1 MKINLTMSLI
11 IIGLVSFFTLFLT
24 PGTEAQKSDSIQG
37 THKQIIKKKI
47 YPMPRVKG
55 DISVTPP
62 NSLQSKLKPKA
73 DISRVSKASLTKN
86 SAPPST
92 GKAEYMPANAMG
104 LAEHDFPH
112 YSATGKIDPF
122 VPLIRETVIKKPNL
136 SKFPLTDNPNKGPLE
151 KIDLSQLKLT
161 AIVIRDRGGNRGLVE
176 ESSGKGHIVVLNTKI
191 GTRGGKVV
199 EIGKDRLIIEE
210 KGTDASGRIIA
221 KKRELTFP
229 ALMARK

>member
-1 MKINLTMSLI
+1 MKINLTMSLMV
-11 IIGLVSFFTLFLT
+11 IGLVSIFTLFLT
-24 PGTEAQKSDSIQG
+24 PGTEAQKSDSVQG

-55 DISVTPP
+55 EISLTPP
-62 NSLQSKLKPKA
+62 STLLPRPKS

-86 SAPPST
+86 SASPST
-92 GKAEYMPANAMG
+92 GKAEYMPANEMDFP
-104 LAEHDFPH
+104 EHDFPP
-112 YSATGKIDPF
+112 YSAIGKIDPF
-122 VPLIRETVIKKPNL
+122 VPLIKATVIKKPDL
-136 SKFPLTDNPNKGPLE
+136 PQPPAPDNHPKTELE

-161 AIVIRDRGGNRGLVE
+161 AIVIRDSGGNRGLVE

-210 KGTDASGRIIA
+210 RGRDASGRIIA
-221 KKRELTFP
+221 KKRELAFP